1 MIQRKHFSASNI
13 IFIMLM
19 ALVVI
24 TWINPAAKVQLI
36 RGLMAVGAFKPDP
49 NDYARDHK
57 TPETLPDY
65 SYRDT
70 FGNVIVLSDLKN
82 KVVFVNYWATWCPPC
97 LAEMPSINKL
107 YTKFKNNPKVV
118 FIMVDTDNDLQK
130 SMAYMKNNRYT
141 LPLYAPINKF
151 PDALLDG
158 TIPTTLIFGKDGKLK
173 YKHTGAADYNSSNF
187 EEFLEKL
194 VKEM

>member
-1 MIQRKHFSASNI
+1 MKLRKYFSASNI
-13 IFIMLM
+13 IFIVLM
-19 ALVVI
+19 VLVVV
-24 TWINPAAKVQLI
+24 TWINPAAKVELI

-49 NDYARDHK
+49 DDYARNHK
-57 TPETLPDY
+57 VVESLPDY
-65 SYRDT
+65 NYRDT
-70 FGNVIVLSDLKN
+70 SGNIIALSGLKN
-82 KVVFVNYWATWCPPC
+82 KVVFANYWATWCPPC
-97 LAEMPSINKL
+97 LAEMPSMNKL
-107 YTKFKNNPKVV
+107 YMRFKNNPNIV
-118 FIMVDTDNDLQK
+118 FIMVDTDNDLPR
-130 SMAYMKNNRYT
+130 SIAYMKANHYS
-141 LPLYAPINKF
+141 LPLYTAVDKF